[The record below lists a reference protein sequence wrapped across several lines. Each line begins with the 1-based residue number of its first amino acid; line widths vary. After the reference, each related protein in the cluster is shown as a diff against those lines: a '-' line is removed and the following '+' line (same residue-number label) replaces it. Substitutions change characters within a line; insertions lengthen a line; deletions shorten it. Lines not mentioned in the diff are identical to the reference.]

1 MKCSFKRYSMF
12 LFTATLICL
21 IIGLSGLNAG
31 ADMVSDPSSF
41 YIAYKDPNDI
51 SRQWN
56 AQIVAS
62 STGYLCVWDNYND
75 ILGRFIDLNG
85 ENLGAQINITSDL
98 GNGNQNEPDIATDG
112 VKYLVVWSDGGEFNY
127 NHDIYGRFVY
137 VNGTIGEAF
146 LIDAS

>member
-1 MKCSFKRYSMF
+1 MKCSLKRSTLF
-12 LFTATLICL
+12 LFTAILICL
-21 IIGLSGLNAG
+21 IIPLSGLYARS
-31 ADMVSDPSSF
+31 DMVSDPSSF
-41 YIAYKDPNDI
+41 YIAYTDPNDI

-98 GNGNQNEPDIATDG
+98 GNENQSEPDIS
-112 VKYLVVWSDGGEFNY
+112 L
-127 NHDIYGRFVY
+127 
-137 VNGTIGEAF
+137 
-146 LIDAS
+146 